1 MTSSA
6 SEKSCRR
13 RKSLLLALAFFIGA
27 IVQTGCVTTGKPG
40 AKAATPDLP
49 KESSF
54 VRSEVAIPGSERSYP
69 MWRTRSGGRP
79 VLLLHPINGLSGDF
93 LRFALEMESWGYRV
107 YFPSL
112 YGDPIKGGPAYGY
125 DEELGSIKLLRESG
139 TWNPVSTESTGP
151 IVDDVRTMARW
162 VSGQEGGH
170 GLIVVGNSLTG
181 TFPLA
186 LLDEPCVK
194 TAVLGQP
201 ALPAMRVPQV
211 ILRIPQSM
219 KKRRAL
225 TLTDAQWNS
234 IAVSLRKNPDKRIIG
249 FHYREDPIAPIERFD
264 SLHDRLEAEGLADR
278 FKAYVLSPDGEAYA
292 AERRAWVVG
301 SDTVERRKMVT
312 PHSTYLDAE
321 NLEDREWFRGHLQR
335 ALTMAN

>member
-6 SEKSCRR
+6 SGKSCRR
-13 RKSLLLALAFFIGA
+13 RNSLLLVVALFASALG
-27 IVQTGCVTTGKPG
+27 QTGCVSTGKPV

-54 VRSEVAIPGSERSYP
+54 VRSEVAIPGTERSYP

-93 LRFALEMESWGYRV
+93 LRFALELETWGYRV

-112 YGDPIKGGPAYGY
+112 YGDPIKGEPAYGY
-125 DEELGSIKLLRESG
+125 DRELGSIKLLRESG
-139 TWNPVSTESTGP
+139 TWNPVSPESTGP
-151 IVDDVRTMARW
+151 IVDDVRAMARW
-162 VSGQEGGH
+162 VSRREDGR

-186 LLDEPCVK
+186 LLDETCVK

-211 ILRIPQSM
+211 MLRIPQSM
-219 KKRRAL
+219 EKKRAL
-225 TLTDAQWNS
+225 TVTDTQWEA
-234 IAVSLRKNPDKRIIG
+234 IAASLRRHPDKRIIG
-249 FHYREDPIAPIERFD
+249 FQYLEDPIAPIERFD
-264 SLHDRLEAEGLADR
+264 SLHERLETKGLANR
-278 FKAYVLSPDGEAYA
+278 FRAFVLSPAGEAYA
-292 AERRAWVVG
+292 AERRTWVVG

-321 NLEDREWFRGHLQR
+321 NLKDREWFRDHLR
-335 ALTMAN
+335 EALTKAR

>member
-6 SEKSCRR
+6 SGKSCRR
-13 RKSLLLALAFFIGA
+13 RNSLLLVVALFAAALG
-27 IVQTGCVTTGKPG
+27 QTGCVSTGKPG
-40 AKAATPDLP
+40 AKTATPDLP

-54 VRSEVAIPGSERSYP
+54 VRSEVAIPGTGRSYP

-93 LRFALEMESWGYRV
+93 LRFALELETWGYRV

-112 YGDPIKGGPAYGY
+112 YGDPIKGEPAFGY

-139 TWNPVSTESTGP
+139 TWNPVSLESTGP
-151 IVDDVRTMARW
+151 IVDDVRAITRS
-162 VSGQEGGH
+162 VSRREGGRD
-170 GLIVVGNSLTG
+170 LIVVGNSLTG

-211 ILRIPQSM
+211 MMRIPQSM
-219 KKRRAL
+219 EKKRAL
-225 TLTDAQWNS
+225 TLTDEQWS
-234 IAVSLRKNPDKRIIG
+234 RITAALRRHPDKRLIG
-249 FHYREDPIAPIERFD
+249 FHYLEDPIAPIERFD
-264 SLHDRLEAEGLADR
+264 SLHERLAAAGLADR
-278 FKAYVLSPDGEAYA
+278 FKAYVLSPNGAAYA
-292 AERRAWVVG
+292 TERRSWVVG
-301 SDTVERRKMVT
+301 SDTIERRRMVT

-321 NLEDREWFRGHLQR
+321 NQADREWFRRQLRR
-335 ALTMAN
+335 ALLMAR

>member
-1 MTSSA
+1 
-6 SEKSCRR
+6 
-13 RKSLLLALAFFIGA
+13 
-27 IVQTGCVTTGKPG
+27 
-40 AKAATPDLP
+40 
-49 KESSF
+49 
-54 VRSEVAIPGSERSYP
+54 VAIPGTERTYP

-93 LRFALEMESWGYRV
+93 LRFALEMETWGYRV

-112 YGDPIKGGPAYGY
+112 YGDPIKGEPAYGY
-125 DEELGSIKLLRESG
+125 NEELGSIKLLRESG

-151 IVDDVRTMARW
+151 IVDDVRAIARW
-162 VSGQEGGH
+162 VSRQEGGR

-201 ALPAMRVPQV
+201 ALPAMRLPQV
-211 ILRIPQSM
+211 MLRIPQSM
-219 KKRRAL
+219 AKRRAL

-234 IAVSLRKNPDKRIIG
+234 IVTSLRKNPDKHIIG

-264 SLHDRLEAEGLADR
+264 SLHERLETEGLAKR
-278 FKAYVLSPDGEAYA
+278 FRAFVLSPAGEAYA
-292 AERRAWVVG
+292 AQRRDWVVG

-312 PHSTYLDAE
+312 PHSTYLDAQ
-321 NLEDREWFRGHLQR
+321 NLKDREWFRDHLR
-335 ALTMAN
+335 EALTKAY

>member
-6 SEKSCRR
+6 SGKSCRR
-13 RKSLLLALAFFIGA
+13 RNSLLPVVAFFAGA
-27 IVQTGCVTTGKPG
+27 LGLTGCVSTDKPE

-54 VRSEVAIPGSERSYP
+54 VRSEVAIPGTERSYP

-93 LRFALEMESWGYRV
+93 LRFALEMETWGYRV

-112 YGDPIKGGPAYGY
+112 YGDPIKGEPAYGY
-125 DEELGSIKLLRESG
+125 DRELGSIKLLRESG
-139 TWNPVSTESTGP
+139 TWNPVSMDSTGP
-151 IVDDVRTMARW
+151 IVDDVRAMARW
-162 VSGQEGGH
+162 VSRREGGRD
-170 GLIVVGNSLTG
+170 LVVVGNSLTG

-186 LLDEPCVK
+186 LLDEACVK

-211 ILRIPQSM
+211 MMRIPQSM
-219 KKRRAL
+219 EKRRAL
-225 TLTDAQWNS
+225 TLTETQWDA
-234 IAVSLRKNPDKRIIG
+234 ITASLRHHPDKRIIG
-249 FHYREDPIAPIERFD
+249 FHYLEDPIAPIERFD
-264 SLHDRLEAEGLADR
+264 SLHERLAAEGLADR

-292 AERRAWVVG
+292 AERRAWVSG

-321 NLEDREWFRGHLQR
+321 NLADREWFRDRLR
-335 ALTMAN
+335 KALAIAR

>member
-6 SEKSCRR
+6 SGKSCRR
-13 RKSLLLALAFFIGA
+13 RNSLLLAIAFFASALG
-27 IVQTGCVTTGKPG
+27 QTGCLSTGKPG
-40 AKAATPDLP
+40 TKATTPHLP

-54 VRSEVAIPGSERSYP
+54 VRNEIAIPGTERSYP

-93 LRFALEMESWGYRV
+93 LRFALELETWGYRV

-112 YGDPIKGGPAYGY
+112 YGDPIKGEPAFGY
-125 DEELGSIKLLRESG
+125 DRELGSIKLLRESG
-139 TWNPVSTESTGP
+139 TWNPVSPESTGP
-151 IVDDVRTMARW
+151 IVDDVRAIARW
-162 VSGQEGGH
+162 VSRREGGRD
-170 GLIVVGNSLTG
+170 LVVVGNSLTG

-186 LLDEPCVK
+186 LLDEACVK

-211 ILRIPQSM
+211 MMRIPQSM
-219 KKRRAL
+219 EKKRAL
-225 TLTDAQWNS
+225 TLTETQWDA
-234 IAVSLRKNPDKRIIG
+234 ITASLRRHPDKRIIG
-249 FHYREDPIAPIERFD
+249 FHYLEDPIAPIERFD
-264 SLHDRLEAEGLADR
+264 SLHERLGAEGLTDR
-278 FKAYVLSPDGEAYA
+278 FKAYVLSPGGEAYA
-292 AERRAWVVG
+292 AERRTWVVG

-321 NLEDREWFRGHLQR
+321 NQADREWFRDRLR
-335 ALTMAN
+335 KALAMAR

>member
-1 MTSSA
+1 MV
-6 SEKSCRR
+6 
-13 RKSLLLALAFFIGA
+13 AFFAGA
-27 IVQTGCVTTGKPG
+27 LGQTGCVSTGKPG
-40 AKAATPDLP
+40 TKAATPDLP

-54 VRSEVAIPGSERSYP
+54 VRSEVAIPGTERSYP
-69 MWRTRSGGRP
+69 IWRTRSGGRP

-93 LRFALEMESWGYRV
+93 LRFALELETWGYRV

-112 YGDPIKGGPAYGY
+112 YGDPIKGEPAFGY
-125 DEELGSIKLLRESG
+125 DRELGSIKLLRESG
-139 TWNPVSTESTGP
+139 TWNPVSPESTGP
-151 IVDDVRTMARW
+151 IVDDVRAIARW
-162 VSGQEGGH
+162 VSRREGGRD
-170 GLIVVGNSLTG
+170 LVVVGNSLTG

-186 LLDEPCVK
+186 LLDEACVK

-211 ILRIPQSM
+211 MMRIPQSM
-219 KKRRAL
+219 EKKRAL
-225 TLTDAQWNS
+225 TLTGIQWE
-234 IAVSLRKNPDKRIIG
+234 AVTASLRRHPDKRIIG
-249 FHYREDPIAPIERFD
+249 FHYLEDPIAPIERFD
-264 SLHDRLEAEGLADR
+264 SLHERLEAEGLAAR

-321 NLEDREWFRGHLQR
+321 NMTDRKWFRDRLR
-335 ALTMAN
+335 KALAMTR

>member
-6 SEKSCRR
+6 SGKSCRR

-27 IVQTGCVTTGKPG
+27 ILQTGCVTTGKPG
-40 AKAATPDLP
+40 SKAPTPDLP
-49 KESSF
+49 RESRF
-54 VRSEVAIPGSERSYP
+54 VRSEVAIPGAARSYP

-93 LRFALEMESWGYRV
+93 LRFALEMETWGYRV

-112 YGDPIKGGPAYGY
+112 YGDPIKGEPAYGY
-125 DEELGSIKLLRESG
+125 DKELGSIKLLRESG
-139 TWNPVSTESTGP
+139 TWNPVATESTGP
-151 IVDDVRTMARW
+151 IVDDARAMARW
-162 VSGQEGGH
+162 ISRREGGR

-201 ALPAMRVPQV
+201 ALPAMRLPQV
-211 ILRIPQSM
+211 MLRIPQSM
-219 KKRRAL
+219 EKRRAL
-225 TLTDAQWNS
+225 TLTETQWDS
-234 IAVSLRKNPDKRIIG
+234 IAASLRKNPDKRIIG

-264 SLHDRLEAEGLADR
+264 SLHERLEAEGLANR
-278 FKAYVLSPDGEAYA
+278 FRAFVLSPAGAAYA
-292 AERRAWVVG
+292 AERGNWVVG

-321 NLEDREWFRGHLQR
+321 NLKDREWFRDHLQR
-335 ALTMAN
+335 ALTKAR